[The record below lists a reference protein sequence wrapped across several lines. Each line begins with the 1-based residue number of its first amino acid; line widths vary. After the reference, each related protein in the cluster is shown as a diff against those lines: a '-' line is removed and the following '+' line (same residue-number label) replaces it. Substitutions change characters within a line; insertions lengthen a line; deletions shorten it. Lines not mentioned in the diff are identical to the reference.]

1 MTLAHLCFAL
11 SVERAT
17 KPYVCERVAGRLS
30 NALSNLTEPLPSRD
44 DIDRLTSFVDLT
56 RERAESRYGV
66 DRSIAEESHERLLA
80 AYEEL
85 SVAEEELRSQHEAIL
100 EAHRQIEIERNRYWT
115 LFEFAPDPYV
125 VTDQYGTIEQANTA
139 AAEFLGVPA
148 ALLVGKP
155 MVSFVDLRTRP
166 EFRAYLRTLVG
177 AVRTDRMIV
186 DLNVRDGRILP
197 VETTVAAIQ
206 SHPAGAQYCWLLRDL
221 SSQRESEESM
231 AALNRALNARVA
243 QRTRELEIALA
254 GEQRARKDA
263 EAANR
268 IKSELF
274 ARLSHEFRTPLHAV
288 SGYLEI
294 LQQNIHGGLNEEQR
308 KDVDRIHQAQEHL
321 MALVN
326 MILDFAKLEGGLVEL
341 AMAEIPIEETLRS
354 AESLVTPQFVKK
366 GVNYTHRGGDPSYTV
381 FADREKV
388 QQIIVNL
395 LANAVKFTPPGG
407 SVDLEWRIE
416 EDHLI
421 VRVRDTGSGVPE
433 EKIEQIFEP
442 FVQVRSPGAMPS
454 GGTGLGLAIS
464 RDLARAMGGDV
475 RATSRLGVGSVFT
488 LTLPLR
494 KHATTKLSAPSP
506 EN

>member
-1 MTLAHLCFAL
+1 MCAKVICFPAIFTE
-11 SVERAT
+11 SDQE
-17 KPYVCERVAGRLS
+17 PS
-30 NALSNLTEPLPSRD
+30 QILTEPLPSRE
-44 DIDRLTSFVDLT
+44 DIDRLTSFVDLA
-56 RERAESRYGV
+56 RERTNTHFETSAPLSAKESY
-66 DRSIAEESHERLLA
+66 ERLAA

-85 SVAEEELRSQHEAIL
+85 SVAEEELRAQHEAIL
-100 EAHRQIEIERNRYWT
+100 DAQETVEVERRRYRT

-125 VTDQYGTIEQANTA
+125 VTDADGVIQQANA
-139 AAEFLGVPA
+139 SAAEFLGVPA
-148 ALLVGKP
+148 AVLFGKP
-155 MVSFVDLRTRP
+155 LINFVDMRARA
-166 EFRAYLRTLVG
+166 EFRAHVRGLASAPRADKVLIEFSAREGRTV
-177 AVRTDRMIV
+177 
-186 DLNVRDGRILP
+186 P
-197 VETTVAAIQ
+197 VETAVALIETQ
-206 SHPAGAQYCWLLRDL
+206 GDQPRSYCWLLRDI
-221 SSQRESEESM
+221 STRRDSEESM
-231 AALNRALNARVA
+231 LALNRSLNARVA

-254 GEQRARKDA
+254 GEQAARKEA

-294 LQQNIHGGLNEEQR
+294 LQQNIHGGLNDDQR

-321 MALVN
+321 MTLVN

-341 AMAEIPIEETLRS
+341 SMAEIPIEETLRG
-354 AESLVTPQFVKK
+354 AEALVIPQFAKK
-366 GVNYTHRGGDPSYTV
+366 GVTYTHRAGDPTLTM

-395 LANAVKFTPPGG
+395 LANAVKFTPAGG
-407 SVDLEWRIE
+407 SVELEWRV
-416 EDHLI
+416 EDDHVT

-433 EKIEQIFEP
+433 EKIEEIFEP
-442 FVQVRSPGAMPS
+442 FVQVRAPGSLPS

-475 RATSRLGVGSVFT
+475 RATSRLGSGSVFT
-488 LTLPLR
+488 VTLPLR
-494 KHATTKLSAPSP
+494 KRPTKLSAPAT